1 MAQYVALE
9 RIALTSGLVEK
20 NAKFDSDGVPGRMWK
35 PVCKDAKAA
44 VKARDE
50 AVRAA
55 AIPSADPRVAELERV
70 VAEQAQVINDLQ
82 AEVEALTAPSV
93 EVDAEAA
100 K

>member
-50 AVRAA
+50 AAKAA
-55 AIPSADPRVAELERV
+55 AVPSADPRVATLEAAL
-70 VAEQAQVINDLQ
+70 AEACEEINRLQ
-82 AEVEALTAPSV
+82 AEVEALTAPV
-93 EVDAEAA
+93 EANAA

>member
-35 PVCKDAKAA
+35 PVCKDARAA

-50 AVRAA
+50 AAKAA
-55 AIPSADPRVAELERV
+55 ASAPSADPRVAELERI

-82 AEVEALTAPSV
+82 AEVEALTAPPA
-93 EVDAEAA
+93 EDPDA

>member
-9 RIALTSGLVEK
+9 RIALVSGLVEK
-20 NAKFDSDGVPGRMWK
+20 NAKFDSDGVPGKFWK

-50 AVRAA
+50 AAKAA
-55 AIPSADPRVAELERV
+55 AVPSADPRVAELERV

-82 AEVEALTAPSV
+82 AEIEALTAP
-93 EVDAEAA
+93 APEAA